1 MKLALLFVFFA
12 LSVAAQSTALTNNP
26 AAIPDSPAGQGQ
38 TNQSVS
44 FMEPIEQIRMVCIA
58 GRRHICGKILKVLPD
73 GLVIDSG
80 YTNLLREPLAESW
93 LVPGILS
100 ESRASNVI
108 EENQPGAICYG
119 LVFLT
124 DLPKM
129 RGPVRKKPQ
138 LYDYVI
144 IEGYPAGQYIYTSVG
159 SVQRNIRRFSAS
171 LNAAVGWKY
180 NNDAGKS
187 AQ

>member
-1 MKLALLFVFFA
+1 MKLALLCSLVA

-26 AAIPDSPAGQGQ
+26 AAISNSPAGQVQ
-38 TNQSVS
+38 TNQTVP
-44 FMEPIEQIRMVCIA
+44 FMEQLEQIRMACIA
-58 GRRHICGKILKVLPD
+58 GRRHICGKILEVLPD

-80 YTNLLREPLAESW
+80 YTNLVHEPLTKSW
-93 LVPGILS
+93 LVPGIVS
-100 ESRASNVI
+100 ATRASDVI
-108 EENQPGAICYG
+108 EEDQPGAICYG

-129 RGPVRKKPQ
+129 RGPAPKKPQ

-144 IEGYPAGQYIYTSVG
+144 IEGYPAGQYTYTSVG

-171 LNAAVGWKY
+171 LAAAVEWKY

-187 AQ
+187 AP